1 MNQTGPVRGHILAV
15 DDQQPNLT
23 LLTQMLEA
31 EGHVVRTAGTGL
43 SALEAIDR
51 QPPDL
56 ILLDV
61 GLPDINGFEV
71 CRRLKHNPLTRLMP
85 VVMVTGLNSRE
96 HRIEGIN
103 AGADDF
109 LGKPFDSGELR
120 ARVGSLLRL
129 KRYTDDLESAESV
142 ILSLALTVEARDP
155 YTDGHC
161 QRLAEY
167 ASALGRAL
175 GLSNEEVSAL
185 HRGGYLHD
193 VGKIGIADAILQKP
207 TPLNAAEYATM
218 KAHTVIGDRL
228 CGNLRSL
235 ALVRPIVRH
244 HHELLNGAGYPDGA
258 GRRSDS
264 AAGADRRRR
273 GRLRRH
279 DDVAPLPRGAL
290 GGSRA
295 RGAAPRRRPRLA
307 PPRSRRSVHRPAAQ
321 GRRSHSPVPAPAA
334 PRARMLKALPSQQ
347 SVGSAARVC
356 SLGRHTAANLLT
368 SRVPW
373 ISHFSYVQRAQE
385 AKTGANPPISSAK
398 IQPLWRL
405 LPRTPDA
412 AGRR

>member
-23 LLTQMLEA
+23 LVTQMLEA

-43 SALEAIDR
+43 SALQAIDR
-51 QPPDL
+51 QLPDL

-71 CRRLKHNPLTRLMP
+71 CRRLKQNLLTRLIP
-85 VVMVTGLNSRE
+85 VVMVTGMNSRD

-207 TPLNAAEYATM
+207 TTLTAAEYAAM

-244 HHELLNGAGYPDGA
+244 HHELLNGAGYPDGLVGDQIPLLA
-258 GRRSDS
+258 QIVGVVDAYDAMTTSRPYRSALS
-264 AAGADRRRR
+264 VAAAFEE
-273 GRLRRH
+273 LRR
-279 DDVAPLPRGAL
+279 DVARGL
-290 GGSRA
+290 
-295 RGAAPRRRPRLA
+295 RRPDLVEGFIGIRTQA
-307 PPRSRRSVHRPAAQ
+307 T
-321 GRRSHSPVPAPAA
+321 GRTEAPAA
-334 PRARMLKALPSQQ
+334 VVPRPRMLKALPSPNPWSQR
-347 SVGSAARVC
+347 RV
-356 SLGRHTAANLLT
+356 S
-368 SRVPW
+368 
-373 ISHFSYVQRAQE
+373 
-385 AKTGANPPISSAK
+385 
-398 IQPLWRL
+398 
-405 LPRTPDA
+405 
-412 AGRR
+412 

>member
-1 MNQTGPVRGHILAV
+1 MNQSGPVRGHILAI

-31 EGHVVRTAGTGL
+31 EGHIVRTAGTGL

-71 CRRLKHNPLTRLMP
+71 CRRLKHNPLTRLTP

-244 HHELLNGAGYPDGA
+244 HHELLNGAGYPDGLVGDQIPLLA
-258 GRRSDS
+258 QIVGVVDAYDAMTTPRARTARRSPS
-264 AAGADRRRR
+264 RPPTRNCAATSPAAGA
-273 GRLRRH
+273 
-279 DDVAPLPRGAL
+279 GAIS
-290 GGSRA
+290 SRPSSPCRCKSA
-295 RGAAPRRRPRLA
+295 VRT
-307 PPRSRRSVHRPAAQ
+307 
-321 GRRSHSPVPAPAA
+321 PVPAPAA
-334 PRARMLKALPSQQ
+334 PRARMLKALPTNNPWGQR
-347 SVGSAARVC
+347 RV
-356 SLGRHTAANLLT
+356 S
-368 SRVPW
+368 
-373 ISHFSYVQRAQE
+373 
-385 AKTGANPPISSAK
+385 
-398 IQPLWRL
+398 
-405 LPRTPDA
+405 
-412 AGRR
+412 

>member
-1 MNQTGPVRGHILAV
+1 VLFTPPDRQGCGAGNTVSSGPPFGGGQHKDALDMNQSGPVRGHILAV

-23 LLTQMLEA
+23 LVTQMLEA

-71 CRRLKHNPLTRLMP
+71 CRRLKHNPLTRLIP

-167 ASALGRAL
+167 ASALGREL
-175 GLSNEEVSAL
+175 GLSTEEVAAL

-207 TPLNAAEYATM
+207 TTLNAAEYALM
-218 KAHTVIGDRL
+218 KAHTLIGDRL

-244 HHELLNGAGYPDGA
+244 HHELLNGSGYPDGLA
-258 GRRSDS
+258 GDQIPLLAQIVGVVDAYDAMTTSRPYREALSAEAAHEELRRDVVR
-264 AAGADRRRR
+264 GWRRRDLVEVFLGLARR
-273 GRLRRH
+273 GLTPSA
-279 DDVAPLPRGAL
+279 VSELLTVGV
-290 GGSRA
+290 
-295 RGAAPRRRPRLA
+295 
-307 PPRSRRSVHRPAAQ
+307 RS
-321 GRRSHSPVPAPAA
+321 
-334 PRARMLKALPSQQ
+334 RMLKSVPSP
-347 SVGSAARVC
+347 RI
-356 SLGRHTAANLLT
+356 
-368 SRVPW
+368 PW
-373 ISHFSYVQRAQE
+373 VDRQAS
-385 AKTGANPPISSAK
+385 
-398 IQPLWRL
+398 
-405 LPRTPDA
+405 
-412 AGRR
+412 

>member
-15 DDQQPNLT
+15 DDQPSNLT
-23 LLTQMLEA
+23 LVTQMLEA
-31 EGHVVRTAGTGL
+31 EGHVVRTASTGL
-43 SALEAIDR
+43 TALEAIDR

-71 CRRLKHNPLTRLMP
+71 CRRLKQNPLTRLIP
-85 VVMVTGLNSRE
+85 VVIVTGMNSRE
-96 HRIEGIN
+96 HRIEGIT

-167 ASALGRAL
+167 ASSLGRAL
-175 GLSNEEVSAL
+175 GLSNEEVGAL

-207 TPLNAAEYATM
+207 TALNAAEYAAM

-244 HHELLNGAGYPDGA
+244 HHELLNGAGYPDGLVGDRIPLLA
-258 GRRSDS
+258 QIVGVVDAYDAMTTSRPYRAALSIEQAHAELRRDV
-264 AAGADRRRR
+264 ARGWRRRDLVEAFIALPAR
-273 GRLRRH
+273 GTLRRPAS
-279 DDVAPLPRGAL
+279 VTAVPR
-290 GGSRA
+290 
-295 RGAAPRRRPRLA
+295 P
-307 PPRSRRSVHRPAAQ
+307 
-321 GRRSHSPVPAPAA
+321 
-334 PRARMLKALPSQQ
+334 RMLKAIPSP
-347 SVGSAARVC
+347 
-356 SLGRHTAANLLT
+356 N
-368 SRVPW
+368 PW
-373 ISHFSYVQRAQE
+373 
-385 AKTGANPPISSAK
+385 AKRQVS
-398 IQPLWRL
+398 
-405 LPRTPDA
+405 
-412 AGRR
+412 

>member
-1 MNQTGPVRGHILAV
+1 MNQTGPARGHILAI

-43 SALEAIDR
+43 SALEAIGR
-51 QPPDL
+51 QLPDL

-61 GLPDINGFEV
+61 GLPDIDGFEV
-71 CRRLKHNPLTRLMP
+71 CRRLKQNPLTRLTP
-85 VVMVTGLNSRE
+85 VVMITGMNSRE
-96 HRIEGIN
+96 HRIEGIT

-207 TPLNAAEYATM
+207 TTLNAAEYAAM

-244 HHELLNGAGYPDGA
+244 HHELLNGTGYPDGLVGDA
-258 GRRSDS
+258 VPLLAQIVGVADAYDAMTTSRPYRQALPIEAAHAELRRDV
-264 AAGADRRRR
+264 ARGWRRRD
-273 GRLRRH
+273 L
-279 DDVAPLPRGAL
+279 VEAFIALPLA
-290 GGSRA
+290 GSA
-295 RGAAPRRRPRLA
+295 RTVVPT
-307 PPRSRRSVHRPAAQ
+307 PAF
-321 GRRSHSPVPAPAA
+321 
-334 PRARMLKALPSQQ
+334 PRARMLRALPSKNRWGQR
-347 SVGSAARVC
+347 RV
-356 SLGRHTAANLLT
+356 S
-368 SRVPW
+368 
-373 ISHFSYVQRAQE
+373 
-385 AKTGANPPISSAK
+385 
-398 IQPLWRL
+398 
-405 LPRTPDA
+405 
-412 AGRR
+412 